1 MDDLRYQVDLL
12 KAMNQKLTNEN
23 KALSLLS
30 ETSDSTVV
38 FYDYE
43 CDRISV
49 YGAWNSFFNFQ
60 ISSISDM
67 ASLFEITDEKDAIG
81 LRDVIYVDK
90 HGKDR
95 ASMSFHTTDRNRW
108 FECTVN
114 VVYDS
119 MQRPQYKIIRFR
131 DVTKF
136 SVQNEELKYM
146 AYYDSLTGLYNRNY
160 FVSLLAKM
168 VEKAETENR
177 EIAVMFIDLDDFR
190 KINDSL
196 GITVGDE
203 VVQIVGLFL
212 RTLGSEDII
221 ISHFNSDIF
230 CIAIYDPV
238 GNKSVE
244 YLYNT
249 IHERMLSPFRLTTG
263 QDILMT
269 VSIGVAEY
277 PEAAR
282 NPLELIN
289 CAEIVMFKSKS
300 NGKNTIQYFDAPII
314 QEFIHSVEIENKLR
328 KAVLDNSFMMYY
340 QPQYDLKTSRIRG
353 MEALIRWRD
362 DDGTMIPPSDFIPV
376 AEKNGTIIPIGTWV
390 IEHSIRTFAEW
401 MKKYSCE
408 LILSLNIS
416 AIQYKQ
422 SGFVSEILEAIS
434 RYGVRSDQIELEI
447 TESVLISDYK
457 EITDKLTILR
467 DYGVRISLDDFGTG
481 YSSLSYL
488 KNLPIDTLKIDKSFI
503 DTVTTDYN
511 SRVIMETIMY
521 MAGKLGLATI
531 AEGVE
536 NKEQFDF
543 LNTVGCND
551 IQGIISESR
560 CRVKRWKRYLIR
572 HQWNTVKERFQ
583 CKYAMVNHLR
593 GEGVVYQKF

>member
-43 CDRISV
+43 YDRISV
-49 YGAWNSFFNFQ
+49 YGTWNSFFDFQ
-60 ISSISDM
+60 INSISDL
-67 ASLFEITDEKDAIG
+67 ASLFEITDEKDAIV
-81 LRDVIYVDK
+81 LRDVIFVDK

-95 ASMSFHTTDRNRW
+95 ASINFHTTDRNRW
-108 FECTVN
+108 FECMVN
-114 VVYDS
+114 VIYDS

-136 SVQNEELKYM
+136 NVQNEELKYM

-340 QPQYDLKTSRIRG
+340 QPQYDLKTSHIRG

-376 AEKNGTIIPIGTWV
+376 AEKNGTIISIGTWV

-401 MKKYSCE
+401 MKRYNCE

-447 TESVLISDYK
+447 TESVFISDYK

-551 IQGIISESR
+551 IQGYYLGKPMPCEKMEEILDKASVEGS
-560 CRVKRWKRYLIR
+560 KR
-572 HQWNTVKERFQ
+572 TVS
-583 CKYAMVNHLR
+583 V
-593 GEGVVYQKF
+593 

>member
-43 CDRISV
+43 YDRISV
-49 YGAWNSFFNFQ
+49 YGTWNSFFDFQ
-60 ISSISDM
+60 INSISDL
-67 ASLFEITDEKDAIG
+67 ASLFEITDEKDAIV
-81 LRDVIYVDK
+81 LRDVIFVDK

-95 ASMSFHTTDRNRW
+95 ASINFHTTDRNRW
-108 FECTVN
+108 FECMVN
-114 VVYDS
+114 VIYDS

-136 SVQNEELKYM
+136 NVQNEELKYM

-340 QPQYDLKTSRIRG
+340 QPQYDLKTSHIRG

-376 AEKNGTIIPIGTWV
+376 AEKNGTIISIGTWV

-401 MKKYSCE
+401 MKRYNCE

-447 TESVLISDYK
+447 TESVFISDYK

-551 IQGIISESR
+551 IQGY
-560 CRVKRWKRYLIR
+560 YLGKPMPCEKMEEILDKASVEGSKK
-572 HQWNTVKERFQ
+572 TVS
-583 CKYAMVNHLR
+583 V
-593 GEGVVYQKF
+593 

>member
-43 CDRISV
+43 YDRISV
-49 YGAWNSFFNFQ
+49 YGTWNSFFDFQ
-60 ISSISDM
+60 INSISDL
-67 ASLFEITDEKDAIG
+67 ASLFEITDEKDAIV
-81 LRDVIYVDK
+81 LRDVIFVDK

-95 ASMSFHTTDRNRW
+95 ASINFHTTDRNRW
-108 FECTVN
+108 FECMVN
-114 VVYDS
+114 VIYDS

-136 SVQNEELKYM
+136 NVQNEELKYM

-340 QPQYDLKTSRIRG
+340 QPQYDLKTSHIRG

-362 DDGTMIPPSDFIPV
+362 DDGTMIPPMLNESPSV
-376 AEKNGTIIPIGTWV
+376 TPEAKPTL
-390 IEHSIRTFAEW
+390 FA
-401 MKKYSCE
+401 
-408 LILSLNIS
+408 
-416 AIQYKQ
+416 
-422 SGFVSEILEAIS
+422 
-434 RYGVRSDQIELEI
+434 R
-447 TESVLISDYK
+447 
-457 EITDKLTILR
+457 
-467 DYGVRISLDDFGTG
+467 
-481 YSSLSYL
+481 
-488 KNLPIDTLKIDKSFI
+488 
-503 DTVTTDYN
+503 
-511 SRVIMETIMY
+511 
-521 MAGKLGLATI
+521 
-531 AEGVE
+531 
-536 NKEQFDF
+536 
-543 LNTVGCND
+543 
-551 IQGIISESR
+551 
-560 CRVKRWKRYLIR
+560 
-572 HQWNTVKERFQ
+572 
-583 CKYAMVNHLR
+583 
-593 GEGVVYQKF
+593 

>member
-551 IQGIISESR
+551 IQGYYLGKPMPCEKMEEILDKASVEYS
-560 CRVKRWKRYLIR
+560 KR
-572 HQWNTVKERFQ
+572 TVS
-583 CKYAMVNHLR
+583 V
-593 GEGVVYQKF
+593 